1 MGFINA
7 KFWFITNKEDAK
19 KMHIDVTKP
28 GDIHLIR
35 EVGTPFLSAEDNKN
49 PTFSFYGYTFA
60 TEHLISWQD
69 LENND
74 KALFKIVNPWKMPVI
89 VNDILSQGTAL

>member
-1 MGFINA
+1 MLPMMGFINA

-35 EVGTPFLSAEDNKN
+35 EVGTPFLSAEDKKN
-49 PTFSFYGYTFA
+49 PTFSFFGYTFA

-74 KALFKIVNPWKMPVI
+74 RA
-89 VNDILSQGTAL
+89 